1 MSTQT
6 KQSNSEQE
14 QQQTGMNMNESTT
27 GIKTEEIKEVLD
39 FNPAETTLSN
49 KMVDLHIMLE
59 NLSEEVDGWRAWH
72 KTDYLEAIETL
83 KSQVLEI
90 QGEWHNV
97 GATMQ
102 NQRDKMESMFQS
114 FPGVIETAMLKAL
127 SLRLSHLEELVSQLL
142 QESYIKKS
150 VRGSRKQLIIS
161 MVSLG
166 LTVVLWG
173 LWLGINMFN

>member
-6 KQSNSEQE
+6 KQTDSKQE
-14 QQQTGMNMNESTT
+14 QKQPEIDINESVTTIQTGEA
-27 GIKTEEIKEVLD
+27 KEGLD
-39 FNPAETTLSN
+39 FNLAEKTLSN

-72 KTDYLEAIETL
+72 KTDYLEVIETL

-90 QGEWHNV
+90 QGEWHSV
-97 GATMQ
+97 SVTMQ

-114 FPGVIETAMLKAL
+114 FPGVIETATIKAL

-150 VRGSRKQLIIS
+150 ILGSRKQLIIS
-161 MVSLG
+161 MVALG
-166 LTVVLWG
+166 VTIVLWG
-173 LWLGINMFN
+173 LFIGMNMLN

>member
-6 KQSNSEQE
+6 KQLNLGQEQE
-14 QQQTGMNMNESTT
+14 QTGMDISESTT

-39 FNPAETTLSN
+39 SSPAETILSG

-90 QGEWHNV
+90 QNEWHNV
-97 GATMQ
+97 AISMQ

-114 FPGVIETAMLKAL
+114 FPGVIETATLKAL

-150 VRGSRKQLIIS
+150 VRGSRRQLVIS
-161 MVSLG
+161 FVALG
-166 LTVVLWG
+166 VTVVLWG
-173 LWLGINMFN
+173 VFIGINIIG